1 MSSSTGPDALGFQ
14 RTRWSLVLAAG
25 KTADPAA
32 RAALSELCAAYW
44 MPLYHYV
51 RRRGHDRASA
61 EDLVQGFFARFL
73 ERDDVGAADA
83 TRGRFRAFLLTA
95 LKHHL
100 ADEHDLRT
108 AEKRGGGR
116 APLSLDFERA
126 DSEWRLEP
134 ATDATPEKAYERAFA
149 EELLARALAKVEH
162 DYAER
167 GEARAFGVLVQTLTA
182 PGALPYRAL
191 AHELGTSEGAVQV
204 AAHRLRER
212 WRAALRDE
220 VASLVG
226 DPADV
231 DEELAS
237 LFAALGG

>member
-1 MSSSTGPDALGFQ
+1 MSTTGPDALGFQ

-25 KTADPAA
+25 KSSDPTA

-51 RRRGHDRASA
+51 RRRGHDRAAA
-61 EDLVQGFFARFL
+61 EDLVQGFFLRLF
-73 ERDDVGAADA
+73 ERADFA
-83 TRGRFRAFLLTA
+83 TLDAERGRFRAFLLVA
-95 LKHHL
+95 LKHYL
-100 ADEHDLRT
+100 ADEHDKRT

-126 DSEWRLEP
+126 DSQWRLEP

-149 EELLARALAKVEH
+149 EELLARTLASVER

-167 GEARAFGVLVQTLTA
+167 GEARAFGVLVGTLTA
-182 PGALPYRAL
+182 PGALPHRAL
-191 AHELGTSEGAVQV
+191 AAELGVTEGAVQV

-212 WRAALRDE
+212 WRGALRAE
-220 VASLVG
+220 VAAIVD
-226 DPADV
+226 DPTEV
-231 DEELAS
+231 DAELAA
-237 LFAALGG
+237 LFAALTG

>member
-25 KTADPAA
+25 KSADPAA

-51 RRRGHDRASA
+51 RRRGHDRAAA
-61 EDLVQGFFARFL
+61 EDLVQGFFLRLL
-73 ERDDVGAADA
+73 ERDDIATLDA
-83 TRGRFRAFLLTA
+83 ERGRFRAFLLTA
-95 LKHHL
+95 LKHYL
-100 ADEHDLRT
+100 ADEHDKRT

-126 DSEWRLEP
+126 DSQWRLEP

-149 EELLARALAKVEH
+149 AELLARALAKVEH

-167 GEARAFGVLVQTLTA
+167 GEARAFGVLVPTLTA
-182 PGALPYRAL
+182 PGSLPYRAL
-191 AHELGTSEGAVQV
+191 AAELGVTEGAVQV
-204 AAHRLRER
+204 AVHRLRER
-212 WRAALRDE
+212 WRAALRAE
-220 VASLVG
+220 VAAIVD
-226 DPADV
+226 DPSEV
-231 DEELAS
+231 DAELAA
-237 LFAALGG
+237 LFAALTG